1 MTNIYFITSNHNNIK
16 NSLEFI
22 DSFKKNFKIKIT
34 NKFKKNSINL
44 ILEEFTKSKFREQI
58 TYIKKKYPK
67 TIFGCFFSEYY
78 CPEHQTFNSFNSKQK
93 IILAKYK
100 ILFNF
105 IYFVNSAATFLINF
119 FFNKFVAFKASTIIK
134 LIFKYLP
141 IKNIVAFKASTIIKL
156 IFKYLPIKNI
166 HDDYYFFYR
175 FKKFI
180 IIEKYIDFYLCW
192 NSEQKKVI
200 MKNFKKRVFYF
211 LPHVNF
217 IKKINQVG
225 ITISGSVT
233 NYRQGLLCDL
243 DYKKILFNNFH
254 QFNEIILEK
263 FIYKKVFTQYSFNPS
278 KNEYWNEPSLM
289 RYVFSIKNNEIPI
302 VINTFRDK
310 IYKNVCLYFNFKKL
324 KYSNFK
330 QLHNYDKN
338 LKKINNKIRI
348 FNKKSKKLNSEF
360 KKYYQN
366 Q

>member
-22 DSFKKNFKIKIT
+22 DSFKKNFKINIT

-44 ILEEFTKSKFREQI
+44 ILEEFTNSKFREQI

-93 IILAKYK
+93 IILIKYK

-105 IYFVNSAATFLINF
+105 IYFANSAAIFLKNF
-119 FFNKFVAFKASTIIK
+119 FLYKSVAFKVSATIK

-141 IKNIVAFKASTIIKL
+141 IKNIL
-156 IFKYLPIKNI
+156 
-166 HDDYYFFYR
+166 DDYYFFNR
-175 FKKFI
+175 FKKFK

-200 MKNFKKRVFYF
+200 TKNFKKKVFYF
-211 LPHVNF
+211 LPHLNF

-233 NYRQGLLCDL
+233 NYRQGLLRDL

-254 QFNEIILEK
+254 QFNETNSEK

-289 RYVFSIKNNEIPI
+289 RYVFSLTNNEIPI

-324 KYSNFK
+324 KYNNFR

-338 LKKINNKIRI
+338 FKKINNKIRI

-360 KKYYQN
+360 KKYFQN